1 MAKDTKETK
10 KTTDVAVASVDNI
23 REQLDNASLG
33 RTELAK
39 AAMEKLKKDH
49 DETTQRNMM
58 NRFEKASY
66 KIDSSL
72 LKLRRERDVAKIQ
85 KEELSHVDRIRRFMM
100 GFTVTEEV
108 IQHASGAEDIFE
120 KEKVDEKNKTITIKG
135 ADGKEKTYKLGEEV
149 PPIIDYVDYDD
160 LLKKINDNTRKQINE
175 VDKVHDSYTK
185 KLRAKYDEY
194 YDYSWY

>member
-1 MAKDTKETK
+1 MAKEKETK

-72 LKLRRERDVAKIQ
+72 LKLRRERDIAKIQ
-85 KEELSHVDRIRRFMM
+85 KEELAHVDRICRFMM

-135 ADGKEKTYKLGEEV
+135 TDGKEKTYKLGEEV

-160 LLKKINDNTRKQINE
+160 LLKKINDNTRKQISE

>member
-1 MAKDTKETK
+1 MAKEKETK
-10 KTTDVAVASVDNI
+10 KSTDVAVASVDNI

-39 AAMEKLKKDH
+39 AAMDKLKKDH

-72 LKLRRERDVAKIQ
+72 LKLRRERDIAKIQ
-85 KEELSHVDRIRRFMM
+85 KEELSHVDRICRFMM

-120 KEKVDEKNKTITIKG
+120 KEKVNEKDKTITIKG

>member
-1 MAKDTKETK
+1 MAKEEKNK
-10 KTTDVAVASVDNI
+10 KSTDVAVASVDNI

-58 NRFEKASY
+58 NRFEKANY

-72 LKLRRERDVAKIQ
+72 LKLRRERDIAKIQ
-85 KEELSHVDRIRRFMM
+85 KEELAHVDRISRFMM

-135 ADGKEKTYKLGEEV
+135 TDGKEKTYKLGEEV

-160 LLKKINDNTRKQINE
+160 LLKKINDNTRKAINE
-175 VDKVHDSYTK
+175 VDKVHDMYTK

>member
-135 ADGKEKTYKLGEEV
+135 TDGKEKTYKLGEEV

>member
-1 MAKDTKETK
+1 MAKEKETK

-58 NRFEKASY
+58 SRFEKASY

-72 LKLRRERDVAKIQ
+72 LKLRRERDIAKIQ
-85 KEELSHVDRIRRFMM
+85 KEELAHVDRICRFMM

-135 ADGKEKTYKLGEEV
+135 TDGKEKTYKLGEEV

-160 LLKKINDNTRKQINE
+160 LLKKINDNTRKQISE

>member
-1 MAKDTKETK
+1 MAKEKEIK
-10 KTTDVAVASVDNI
+10 KSTDVAVASVDNI

-58 NRFEKASY
+58 NRFEKANY

-72 LKLRRERDVAKIQ
+72 LKLRRERDIAKIQ
-85 KEELSHVDRIRRFMM
+85 KEELSHVDRICRFMM

-135 ADGKEKTYKLGEEV
+135 TDGKEKTYKLGEEV
-149 PPIIDYVDYDD
+149 PPVIDYVDYDD
-160 LLKKINDNTRKQINE
+160 LLKKINDNTRKAINE
-175 VDKVHDSYTK
+175 VDKVHDGYTK

>member
-1 MAKDTKETK
+1 MAKEEKNK
-10 KTTDVAVASVDNI
+10 KSTDVAVASVDNI

-58 NRFEKASY
+58 NRFEKANY

-72 LKLRRERDVAKIQ
+72 LKLRRERDIAKIQ
-85 KEELSHVDRIRRFMM
+85 KEELSHVDRISRFMM

-135 ADGKEKTYKLGEEV
+135 TDGKEKTYKLGEEV

-160 LLKKINDNTRKQINE
+160 LLKKINDNTRKAINE
-175 VDKVHDSYTK
+175 VDKVHDMYTK